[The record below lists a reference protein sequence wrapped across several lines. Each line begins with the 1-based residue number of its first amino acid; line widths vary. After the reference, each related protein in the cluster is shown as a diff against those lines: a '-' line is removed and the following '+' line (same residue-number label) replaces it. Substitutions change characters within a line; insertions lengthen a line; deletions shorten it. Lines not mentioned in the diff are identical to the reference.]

1 MRKIK
6 SIPFLMLIVTFC
18 LIVFSPLT
26 NAEYS
31 PIIKITTADVD
42 LYDENLQE
50 KSLSLSKNS
59 IVIVLSEA
67 NGWAKVN
74 YKSSVGYVQSKSLK
88 QAVGQHMIVK
98 SKVEP
103 LVRITDTQQ
112 SETTGNL
119 PVNSIVEVF
128 EVGSP
133 SFVFVRS
140 EYLAGYVYKNTLV
153 NPTEEARV
161 VKEQAGLIVYSAMK
175 TSSNQIGH
183 LAVNSKVTMLAKYN
197 GWVFVKTKDYAGY
210 VQGSGLKYDIKP
222 SKESIKKPTVPK
234 PNLTGTK
241 KIALTFDDGPNAKV
255 TPQVLKTLEKYDAKA
270 TFFVVGEAVKKHP
283 AVLKEVFNDG
293 HEIGNHTYN
302 HTKLTTLTVK
312 QMHLQIQ
319 STDSVVQAAIGQ
331 NPTVFRPPYGAYNKT
346 VTNQLNVPNV
356 LWTIDT
362 LDWKH
367 HDPKKTLQA
376 VKDNAKPGS
385 IILMHDI
392 HQATAN
398 ALDDILAMLQKQ
410 GYEFVTVSE
419 LLNNK

>member
-59 IVIVLSEA
+59 IVIVLSEE

-112 SETTGNL
+112 SEATGNL

-183 LAVNSKVTMLAKYN
+183 RAVNSKVTMLAKYN

-210 VQGSGLKYDIKP
+210 VQGSGLKHDLKP
-222 SKESIKKPTVPK
+222 SKESIK
-234 PNLTGTK
+234 NL
-241 KIALTFDDGPNAKV
+241 LFLS
-255 TPQVLKTLEKYDAKA
+255 Q
-270 TFFVVGEAVKKHP
+270 
-283 AVLKEVFNDG
+283 
-293 HEIGNHTYN
+293 
-302 HTKLTTLTVK
+302 
-312 QMHLQIQ
+312 
-319 STDSVVQAAIGQ
+319 
-331 NPTVFRPPYGAYNKT
+331 
-346 VTNQLNVPNV
+346 
-356 LWTIDT
+356 
-362 LDWKH
+362 
-367 HDPKKTLQA
+367 TLQA
-376 VKDNAKPGS
+376 
-385 IILMHDI
+385 
-392 HQATAN
+392 
-398 ALDDILAMLQKQ
+398 QK
-410 GYEFVTVSE
+410 
-419 LLNNK
+419 